1 METLELKETSSK
13 EWRKENMI
21 RLKTYLNKNTEIVDL
36 VQVQYKLKNAR
47 LLLNEK
53 YYLELLILGESQTK
67 KFTENMTSKQFFPL
81 NELKCLTTKNKE
93 NGKTNISTK
102 AIRRLENG

>member
-21 RLKTYLNKNTEIVDL
+21 RLKTYLNKNIEIVDL
-36 VQVQYKLKNAR
+36 VQYKLKNTR

-67 KFTENMTSKQFFPL
+67 KIHREYDHQRTFSFE
-81 NELKCLTTKNKE
+81 
-93 NGKTNISTK
+93 
-102 AIRRLENG
+102 

>member
-1 METLELKETSSK
+1 METLELRETSSK
-13 EWRKENMI
+13 EWRKENII

-36 VQVQYKLKNAR
+36 VQAQYRLKNAR
-47 LLLNEK
+47 LLSDEEYQLDLLVLN
-53 YYLELLILGESQTK
+53 ESQTR

-81 NELKCLTTKNKE
+81 NELKCLTTKNEE